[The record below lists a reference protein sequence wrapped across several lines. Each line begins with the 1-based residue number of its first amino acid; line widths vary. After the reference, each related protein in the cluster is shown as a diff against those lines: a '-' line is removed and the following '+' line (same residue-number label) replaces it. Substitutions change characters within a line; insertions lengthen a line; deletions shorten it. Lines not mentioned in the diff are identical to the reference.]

1 MDLRGSIFCNFITLE
16 NNVTIPEK
24 KPAGPIKKAVKF
36 FAWLIFLSV
45 FFLGSAVALVFIYED
60 EVKQAI
66 IGELNKNLKSEVRVD
81 PKNIDI
87 TFIKSFPKCAL
98 EFKDVLILEALEKKE
113 RDTLI
118 YANDILL
125 MFSLQDIWNKNYTIN
140 KIRLN
145 KANFYPAIDKKGNPN
160 YIFWKQ
166 SETKKGDKVS
176 FKLEEIVLDDI
187 RLRFKNAKKRFK
199 TSLHF
204 YNSEF
209 KGNFNEK
216 EFALLAKGKADVN
229 YITSH
234 KTNYLKN
241 KKVRYDLE
249 LNVSGNSYN
258 ISKAELA
265 LNEMY
270 FALEGNCKYSDSLE
284 KADLTFSGKNLDIAS
299 VLSLL
304 PEEHSNRIKE
314 YESEGQFYS
323 KGKINYKSGF
333 ATEITADFGIKNATV
348 TYKPNS
354 TQLKDLIIEGKLVSN
369 ENDSYL
375 NFANV
380 SANMGKN
387 SVSGFCLI
395 SNLSDPYLNLNAEI
409 NSDLAELNSFW
420 PIDTLEYISG
430 SISLN
435 ASVKGKLS
443 EIKKSTFSNEVIAQG
458 KADLKEI
465 KTKFKDKPNEI
476 NISTG
481 HFEMANRSV
490 KLNNFKI
497 IIGKSDVE
505 LNGELPG
512 FINYLTD
519 QKAPLVIDAS
529 LKSGNLILEDVM
541 YGSESKGESQKIS
554 IPSNLNFK
562 LAASIDKL
570 SFSKFEAANIKGDIV
585 IANQKILLSDLSLNT
600 MDGRAL
606 LNASADASG
615 ENIRIKAVSDLSGI
629 NISKLFYQCNN
640 FGQNTLNEKHLN
652 GFATAT
658 LNFSGDWNRELTADL
673 NSITATG
680 NLSVEQGRLVDFKP
694 LLSLSKYIEVNE
706 LRDIKFQT
714 LQSHFDIANQVISIP
729 KTTIKN
735 SAMNIDLWGKHTF
748 RNEIDYHIQLLLS
761 ELLANKKRANK
772 QLDEEMEVMENDPEN
787 RRSVF
792 IVMTGTVDN
801 PIIKY
806 DRKGLKQKIGEDIKA
821 EKQSLKQI
829 LKEEFGLFKKDSTL
843 LKSDKP
849 KAENKFKIEYGEN
862 EEVKPKTLQPKKKEE
877 DDDDF

>member
-1 MDLRGSIFCNFITLE
+1 MRGSIFCNFISVE

-24 KPAGPIKKAVKF
+24 KSSGPIKRIFKF
-36 FAWLIFLSV
+36 FAWLLLIAVFLV
-45 FFLGSAVALVFIYED
+45 GSAIALVFVYED

-87 TFIKSFPKCAL
+87 TFVKSFPKCAL

-140 KIRLN
+140 KIKLN

-160 YIFWKQ
+160 YIFWK
-166 SETKKGDKVS
+166 STEAKGNEKVS
-176 FKLEEIVLDDI
+176 FKLEEISLSDI
-187 RLRFKNAKKRFK
+187 RLRFKNAKNRFK

-204 YNSEF
+204 HNSEF
-209 KGNFNEK
+209 TGNFSDK
-216 EFALLAKGKADVN
+216 EFALVAKGKADVN
-229 YITSH
+229 YITGN
-234 KTNYLKN
+234 KTNYLRN
-241 KKVRYDLE
+241 KKIRYDLE
-249 LNVSGNSYN
+249 LNVTGSNYN
-258 ISKAELA
+258 INKAELA

-304 PEEHSNRIKE
+304 PDEYSNRIKD
-314 YESEGQFYS
+314 YESDGRFYGD
-323 KGKINYKSGF
+323 GKINYKSGF
-333 ATEITADFGIKNATV
+333 ATSITADFGIKNATV
-348 TYKPNS
+348 TYKPNN
-354 TQLKDLIIEGKLVSN
+354 TQLKELIIEGKLVSN

-375 NFANV
+375 NFANI

-387 SVSGFCLI
+387 SISGFCLL
-395 SNLSDPYLNLNAEI
+395 SNLSDPYLNMNAEV
-409 NSDLAELNSFW
+409 NTDLAELNSFW

-430 SISLN
+430 SIHLN

-443 EIKKSTFSNEVIAQG
+443 EIKKSAFSNDVIAQG
-458 KADLKEI
+458 KADLMEI

-490 KLNNFKI
+490 KLNDFKI

-519 QKAPLVIDAS
+519 QNAPLVIDAS

-541 YGSESKGESQKIS
+541 YGGESKGESQQIN

-562 LAASIDKL
+562 LAAVIEKL
-570 SFSKFEAANIKGDIV
+570 SFSKFEATNLKGDVV

-600 MDGRAL
+600 MDGHAV

-615 ENIRIKAVSDLSGI
+615 ENIHIKAASDLSKI

-658 LNFSGDWNRELTADL
+658 LNFSGDWSKTLNADL
-673 NSITATG
+673 NSVAASG

-706 LRDIKFQT
+706 LRDIKFQA

-748 RNEIDYHIQLLLS
+748 KNEIDYHIQLLLS

-821 EKQSLKQI
+821 EKQTLKQI

-843 LKSDKP
+843 LKNEKP
-849 KAENKFKIEYGEN
+849 KAEEKFKIDYGDNKEN
-862 EEVKPKTLQPKKKEE
+862 KPKPLQPKKKEE

>member
-1 MDLRGSIFCNFITLE
+1 ME
-16 NNVTIPEK
+16 NNFTIPEK
-24 KPAGPIKKAVKF
+24 KPAGPIKKLFKF
-36 FAWLIFLSV
+36 FAWIIFISV
-45 FFLGSAVALVFIYED
+45 FLLGSAVALVFIYED

-98 EFKDVLILEALEKKE
+98 EFKEVLIMEALEKKE

-145 KANFYPAIDKKGNPN
+145 KADFYPSIDKKGNPN

-166 SETKKGDKVS
+166 TEKMGSDKVS
-176 FKLEEIVLDDI
+176 FKLEEISLTDI
-187 RLRFKNAKKRFK
+187 RLRFRNYKNRFK
-199 TSLHF
+199 TALHF
-204 YNSEF
+204 HNSEF
-209 KGNFNEK
+209 KGKFSDR
-216 EFALLAKGKADVN
+216 EFALIARGKADVN
-229 YITSH
+229 YINAN
-234 KTNYLKN
+234 KINYISN

-249 LNVSGNSYN
+249 LNVTGSNYN
-258 ISKAELA
+258 IQKAELA
-265 LNEMY
+265 LNDMF
-270 FALEGNCKYSDSLE
+270 FALEGNCKYTDSLE
-284 KADLTFSGKNLDIAS
+284 KADVEFSGKNLDIAS

-304 PEEHSNRIKE
+304 PEDYANRIKD
-314 YESEGQFYS
+314 YESDGQFYS
-323 KGKINYKSGF
+323 KGKLNYKSGF
-333 ATEITADFGIKNATV
+333 AADISVDFGIKDATV
-348 TYKPNS
+348 TYKPNN

-387 SVSGFCLI
+387 SISGFCLL
-395 SNLSDPYLNLNAEI
+395 SNLSDPYLNMNAEV
-409 NSDLAELNSFW
+409 NTDLAELNSFW
-420 PIDTLEYISG
+420 PMDTLEYISG
-430 SISLN
+430 SINLN

-465 KTKFKDKPNEI
+465 KTKFKGKPNEI

-490 KLNNFKI
+490 KLNDFKI
-497 IIGKSDVE
+497 IIGKSDIE

-519 QKAPLVIDAS
+519 QQAPLVIDAS
-529 LKSGNLILEDVM
+529 LKSSNLVLEDVM
-541 YGSESKGESQKIS
+541 YGGENGGESSKIN
-554 IPSNLNFK
+554 IPDNLNFK
-562 LAASIDKL
+562 LAALIDKL
-570 SFSKFEAANIKGDIV
+570 SFSKFEATAIKGDVV

-600 MDGRAL
+600 MDGHAL

-615 ENIRIKAVSDLSGI
+615 SNIHIKAVSDLSKI

-658 LNFSGDWNRELTADL
+658 LNFSGDWSKALEADL
-673 NSITATG
+673 NSVAASG
-680 NLSVEQGRLVDFKP
+680 NLNIEQGRLVDFKP
-694 LLSLSKYIEVNE
+694 LLSLSKYVEVNE

-748 RNEIDYHIQLLLS
+748 KNEIDYHIQLLLS

-772 QLDEEMEVMENDPEN
+772 QLDEEMEVVENDPEN

-821 EKQSLKQI
+821 EKQTLKQL

-843 LKSDKP
+843 LKNDKP
-849 KAENKFKIEYGEN
+849 KAEEKFKIDYGDPKES
-862 EEVKPKTLQPKKKEE
+862 KPKQLQPKKKED

>member
-1 MDLRGSIFCNFITLE
+1 MAWIVFI
-16 NNVTIPEK
+16 
-24 KPAGPIKKAVKF
+24 
-36 FAWLIFLSV
+36 SV
-45 FFLGSAVALVFIYED
+45 FLLVSAVVLVFVYED

-98 EFKDVLILEALEKKE
+98 EFKEVLIMEAIEKKE

-145 KANFYPAIDKKGNPN
+145 KANFYPSIDKKGNPN

-166 SETKKGDKVS
+166 TDKKGSEKVN
-176 FKLEEIVLDDI
+176 FKLEEISLNDI
-187 RLRFKNAKKRFK
+187 RLRFRNSKNRFK
-199 TSLHF
+199 TALHF
-204 YNSEF
+204 HNSEF
-209 KGNFNEK
+209 TGNFSDK
-216 EFALLAKGKADVN
+216 EFALVAKGKADVN
-229 YITSH
+229 YISSN

-249 LNVSGNSYN
+249 LNVAGTNYN
-258 ISKAELA
+258 IQKAELA
-265 LNEMY
+265 LNDMF
-270 FALEGNCKYSDSLE
+270 FALEGNCRYTDSLE
-284 KADLTFSGKNLDIAS
+284 KADVVFSGKNLDIAS

-304 PEEHSNRIKE
+304 PEEYASRIKD
-314 YESEGQFYS
+314 YESDGQFYS
-323 KGKINYKSGF
+323 KGKLNYKSGF
-333 ATEITADFGIKNATV
+333 AADISADFGIKNATV
-348 TYKPNS
+348 TYKPNN

-375 NFANV
+375 SFANV

-387 SVSGFCLI
+387 SISGFCLL
-395 SNLSDPYLNLNAEI
+395 SNLGDPYLNMNAEV
-409 NSDLAELNSFW
+409 NTDLAELNSFW

-430 SISLN
+430 SINLN

-465 KTKFKDKPNEI
+465 KTKFRGKTNEI

-490 KLNNFKI
+490 KLNDFKI

-519 QKAPLVIDAS
+519 QQAPLVIDAS
-529 LKSGNLILEDVM
+529 LKSSNLILEDVM
-541 YGSESKGESQKIS
+541 YGGEGGSESSQIN
-554 IPSNLNFK
+554 IPDNLNFK
-562 LAASIDKL
+562 LAALIDKL
-570 SFSKFEAANIKGDIV
+570 SFSKFEAANIKGDVV

-600 MDGRAL
+600 MDGHAL

-615 ENIRIKAVSDLSGI
+615 PSIRIKAVSDLSKI

-658 LNFSGDWNRELTADL
+658 LNFSGDWSKTLVADL
-673 NSITATG
+673 NSVAASG
-680 NLSVEQGRLVDFKP
+680 NLNIEQGRLVDFKP
-694 LLSLSKYIEVNE
+694 LLSLSKYVEVNE
-706 LRDIKFQT
+706 LRDIKFQA
-714 LQSHFDIANQVISIP
+714 LQSHFEIANQVISIP

-748 RNEIDYHIQLLLS
+748 KNEIDYHIQLLLS

-772 QLDEEMEVMENDPEN
+772 QLDEEMEVVENDPEN

-821 EKQSLKQI
+821 EKQTLKQI

-843 LKSDKP
+843 HKNDKP
-849 KAENKFKIEYGEN
+849 KAEEKFKIDYGDNKES
-862 EEVKPKTLQPKKKEE
+862 KPKSIQPKKKEE
-877 DDDDF
+877 EDDDF